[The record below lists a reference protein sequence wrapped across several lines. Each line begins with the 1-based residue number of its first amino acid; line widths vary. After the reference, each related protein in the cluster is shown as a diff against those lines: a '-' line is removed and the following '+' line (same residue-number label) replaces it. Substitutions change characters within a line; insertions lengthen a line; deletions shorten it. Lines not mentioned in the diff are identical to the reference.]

1 MQPAVTSA
9 NQQPAL
15 ADRLLTMEQVA
26 EAIHLS
32 IRATRDHTYPGK
44 VADPIPTVRI
54 GKRRLVKQSELA
66 AWIDRRAAA

>member
-1 MQPAVTSA
+1 MQTAVTST
-9 NQQPAL
+9 NPEPAL
-15 ADRLLTMEQVA
+15 TDRLLTMEQVA

-32 IRATRDHTYPGK
+32 IRATRDHTYPEK

-54 GKRRLVKQSELA
+54 GKRRLVKQSALE